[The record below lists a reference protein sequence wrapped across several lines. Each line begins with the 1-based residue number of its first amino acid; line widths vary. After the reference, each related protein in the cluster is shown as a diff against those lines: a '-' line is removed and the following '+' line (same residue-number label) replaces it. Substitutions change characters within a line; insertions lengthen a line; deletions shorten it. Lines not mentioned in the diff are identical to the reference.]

1 MKGFAGLPF
10 PKSLLIKWTRRNKQ
24 KYKLWKLLSSN
35 RDRKKII
42 RANSIIADKF
52 NWDHN
57 AFVINALKHRAL
69 LRVRAEVAYEEH
81 GCPLGIM

>member
-35 RDRKKII
+35 RDRRKII
-42 RANSIIADKF
+42 RANSIIAKKF
-52 NWDHN
+52 GWNDYT
-57 AFVINALKHRAL
+57 FVVNALKHRDL

-81 GCPLGIM
+81 GCPFGIM